1 MDVSNEQTVSVTSDG
16 SADAPKSDT
25 GRVHIRDLRKTFGEI
40 VACEDISLTI
50 DDDEFVVLV
59 GPSGCGK
66 TTTLRSIAGLE
77 IPDSGEIS
85 ISGKEVTY
93 EKPKDRDIAFVF
105 QDIILYPHMSVR
117 KNIRFGLDMKTDMPK
132 DEKNEMVEEVASM
145 LGIGDYLDRKPTA
158 LSGGQQQRVSLGRA
172 MVMEPDVFLLDE
184 PFSALDANL
193 RDTLRVEVKK
203 LQRTLQTP
211 MIFVTHDQEEAMT
224 LGDSIVVMNDGHIQQ
239 IGTPHEI
246 YNEPENL
253 FVATFIGS
261 PSVNLFECVVEP
273 DAGLVN
279 DVFTIPH
286 TAVHLESLAVDA
298 GDAVTLGI
306 RPEHLQLDA
315 EETLFEAT
323 LEVVEPHGERDV
335 IHMRA
340 NDTDITAVTPQR
352 QIDRERDRL
361 SVTFDPDELWL
372 FDASGDRLL

>member
-1 MDVSNEQTVSVTSDG
+1 MDVSNEQTASVTSDG

-352 QIDRERDRL
+352 QVDRERDRL

>member
-1 MDVSNEQTVSVTSDG
+1 MDVSNEQTASVTSDG

-40 VACEDISLTI
+40 VACEDISMTI

-352 QIDRERDRL
+352 QVDRERDRL